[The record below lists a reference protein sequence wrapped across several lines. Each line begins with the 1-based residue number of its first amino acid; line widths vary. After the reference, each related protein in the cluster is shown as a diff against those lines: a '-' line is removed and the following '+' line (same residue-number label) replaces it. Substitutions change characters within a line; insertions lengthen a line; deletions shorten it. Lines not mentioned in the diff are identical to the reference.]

1 LRKRQ
6 IQRQNTLSNYAKT
19 ESGDMTVKAVKRKK
33 LEANGWK
40 VGSTAD
46 LLELSDEEAAYIE
59 LKLKLASHLKAA
71 RTRRHLTQREF
82 ARQIDSSQSRVAK
95 METGDRSVSL
105 DLLIKSLLALGVTN
119 EDIGKAITNSRCK
132 AA

>member
-1 LRKRQ
+1 
-6 IQRQNTLSNYAKT
+6 
-19 ESGDMTVKAVKRKK
+19 MKAAKRKK

-40 VGSTAD
+40 VGSAAD
-46 LLELSDEEAAYIE
+46 FLEQSDEEAAYIE
-59 LKLKLASHLKAA
+59 LKLKLAKRLKDV
-71 RTRRHLTQREF
+71 RIRRRLTQKEL
-82 ARQIDSSQSRVAK
+82 ARKIDSSQSRVAK

-119 EDIGKAITNSRCK
+119 NDIGKAITNNK